1 MKYDEEELN
10 LAIEKGTKAWADV
23 PDISEWVSEQRGR
36 TEMRYSRRYKCPHC
50 GVKGRLGINPERVQR
65 CRQCGNGFLLEEA
78 FHKEQ
83 PKGSGFLERKPNPAI
98 NNFQI

>member
-1 MKYDEEELN
+1 MDFAASAAKQLHPQGGVFI
-10 LAIEKGTKAWADV
+10 LCITKGG
-23 PDISEWVSEQRGR
+23 I
-36 TEMRYSRRYKCPHC
+36 EMRYSRRYKCPHC